1 MRTLISM
8 VPLLSGCLL
17 TDEQYE
23 IKYEEFFADSVEADT
38 ADSADVAEF
47 TLQTVTLSS
56 DTMFTNSTLTAT
68 AEAINTSD
76 EMVDITDQQVT
87 FEWHVIDADTNQDTV
102 VQTDENN
109 TLDGSLYFDKDDQ
122 VYAVATFGAASVTSD
137 TILVYNSPPTTPS
150 INITP

>member
-87 FEWHVIDADTNQDTV
+87 FE
-102 VQTDENN
+102 
-109 TLDGSLYFDKDDQ
+109 
-122 VYAVATFGAASVTSD
+122 
-137 TILVYNSPPTTPS
+137 
-150 INITP
+150 